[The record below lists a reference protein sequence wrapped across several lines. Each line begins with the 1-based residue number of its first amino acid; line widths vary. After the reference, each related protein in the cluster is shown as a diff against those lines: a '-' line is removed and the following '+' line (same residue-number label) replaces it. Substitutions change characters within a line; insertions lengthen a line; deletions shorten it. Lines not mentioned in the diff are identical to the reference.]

1 MSSSVGFWINSAVAI
16 MLGVV
21 SVVLRT
27 IRFRVQGKKKH
38 QPSMEIHELLV
49 FVQAGGLFLG
59 RMKLHYPPEE

>member
-38 QPSMEIHELLV
+38 QLSMEIHELLV
-49 FVQAGGLFLG
+49 FVQAGGCFSEG
-59 RMKLHYPPEE
+59 